1 MLEARYFILATAHNS
16 PSDTSRNNCAVLMD
30 LVPESDQARSGAAVT
45 PLLRLAPSILE
56 SVCASAIEERFSL
69 RFDLPSDFPVAGVW
83 PVVAKTGPTATSTV
97 RTLVTWTHAQ
107 LLYPFSIWGLAPGYE
122 DETER
127 VIEAFQSLR
136 MDSGLFDEIL
146 ALSGFRIA
154 VFRSSIT
161 LTIGCQ
167 DLGLAKRW
175 VRKSLEGIA
184 LTVKW
189 LSE

>member
-1 MLEARYFILATAHNS
+1 MLEARYFIVATAHNS

-30 LVPESDQARSGAAVT
+30 LVPEVDHERNAAAA
-45 PLLRLAPSILE
+45 PFLRLAPSILE
-56 SVCASAIEERFSL
+56 SVCASAIKEKFSL
-69 RFDLPSDFPVAGVW
+69 RFDLPPDFPVPGAW
-83 PVVAKTGPTATSTV
+83 PAVARTGPSATSTV
-97 RTLVTWTHAQ
+97 RTLLAWTHEEM
-107 LLYPFSIWGLAPGYE
+107 LYPFSIWGLAPGYE

-127 VIEAFQSLR
+127 VIEAFQTLR
-136 MDSGLFDEIL
+136 MDSGLFDEVL